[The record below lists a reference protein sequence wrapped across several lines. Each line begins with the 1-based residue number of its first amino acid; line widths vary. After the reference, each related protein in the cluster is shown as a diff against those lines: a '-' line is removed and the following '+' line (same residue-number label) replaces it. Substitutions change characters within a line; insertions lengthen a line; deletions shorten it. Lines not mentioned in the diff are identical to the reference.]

1 LRDSDSFF
9 ANKMESDGEQSL
21 VLFASLPRQGY
32 RLQLGSSNSAGR
44 EFMVKKAGKKK
55 TGKRASRQT
64 ILSIDVGG
72 SRVKFMTDRE
82 RTKRAF
88 ASGPDLSAKAMVRK
102 IKALT
107 KDWSYDVVSVGY
119 PGPVANNRPL
129 SEPHNLGLGWAG
141 FNFEK
146 AFGRPTKV
154 VNDALMQ
161 AIGSYQGGRMLFLGL
176 GTGLGS
182 AMIVDGVLEPMELA
196 HLPYRN
202 GKTFE
207 QCVGAAAL
215 KRVGR
220 KKWQREVDD
229 VLKRLISALEPDY
242 VMLGGGNADKL
253 DKLPRKVRLGANT
266 NAFEGGFRLWKK
278 GAFKPPDVRR

>member
-1 LRDSDSFF
+1 
-9 ANKMESDGEQSL
+9 
-21 VLFASLPRQGY
+21 
-32 RLQLGSSNSAGR
+32 
-44 EFMVKKAGKKK
+44 MVKKAGKKK

-72 SRVKFMTDRE
+72 SRVKFMTDTE
-82 RTKRAF
+82 QTKRAF
-88 ASGPDLSAKAMVRK
+88 ASGPDLSAKAMVRQV
-102 IKALT
+102 KALT
-107 KDWSYDVVSVGY
+107 KDWSYDVISIGY

-129 SEPHNLGLGWAG
+129 SEPHNLGRGWAG

-161 AIGSYQGGRMLFLGL
+161 GVGSYQGGRMLFLGL

-182 AMIVDGVLEPMELA
+182 AMIVEGILEPMELA
-196 HLPYRN
+196 HLPYRD

-207 QCVGAAAL
+207 QWVGAAAL

-220 KKWQREVDD
+220 KKWQRAVDD
-229 VLKRLISALEPDY
+229 VLKRLLAALEPDY
-242 VMLGGGNADKL
+242 VMLGGGNAGKIE
-253 DKLPRKVRLGANT
+253 KLPRKVRLGQNT

-278 GAFKPPDVRR
+278 GVVRQHGARG

>member
-9 ANKMESDGEQSL
+9 ANKVESDGEQNRDA
-21 VLFASLPRQGY
+21 VCFPRAAGY
-32 RLQLGSSNSAGR
+32 RLQLFDSARR
-44 EFMVKKAGKKK
+44 EFMVKK
-55 TGKRASRQT
+55 TTKRTSRQT
-64 ILSIDVGG
+64 VLVIDVGG
-72 SRVKFMTDRE
+72 SRVKFMTSKE
-82 RTKRAF
+82 RTRRAF
-88 ASGPDLSAKAMVRK
+88 TSGPDLSAKAMVANV
-102 IKALT
+102 KALT
-107 KDWSYDVVSVGY
+107 KDWAYDVISIGY

-129 SEPHNLGLGWAG
+129 AKPHNLGLGWAG

-146 AFGRPTKV
+146 AFRRPTKV

-182 AMIVDGVLEPMELA
+182 AMIVEGILEPMELA

-207 QCVGAAAL
+207 QWVGAAAL
-215 KRVGR
+215 KRLGK
-220 KKWQREVDD
+220 KKWQREVHD
-229 VLKRLISALEPDY
+229 VLKRLLAALEPDY
-242 VMLGGGNADKL
+242 VVLGGGNADKIE
-253 DKLPRKVRLGANT
+253 KLPRKVRLGANT

-278 GAFKPPDVRR
+278 GLVRPLGARR

>member
-1 LRDSDSFF
+1 M
-9 ANKMESDGEQSL
+9 A
-21 VLFASLPRQGY
+21 
-32 RLQLGSSNSAGR
+32 
-44 EFMVKKAGKKK
+44 KK
-55 TGKRASRQT
+55 TAKRPSRPT
-64 ILSIDVGG
+64 VLAIDIGG
-72 SRVKFMTDRE
+72 SRVKVMTSSE
-82 RTKRAF
+82 RIRRAF
-88 ASGPDLSAKAMVRK
+88 ASGPDLSAKVMVRNV
-102 IKALT
+102 KALT
-107 KDWSYDVVSVGY
+107 KDWSYDVVAIGY
-119 PGPVANNRPL
+119 PGPVINNRPL
-129 SEPHNLGLGWAG
+129 SEPHNLGRGWAG

-182 AMIVDGVLEPMELA
+182 AMIADGVLEPMELA

-220 KKWQREVDD
+220 KKWQRDVDD
-229 VLKRLISALEPDY
+229 VLKRLFAALEPDY
-242 VMLGGGNADKL
+242 IMLGGGNVDKL
-253 DKLPRKVRLGANT
+253 DKLPRNVRLGANT
-266 NAFEGGFRLWKK
+266 NAFEGGFRLWRK
-278 GAFKPPDVRR
+278 GKVGSRRAS

>member
-1 LRDSDSFF
+1 M
-9 ANKMESDGEQSL
+9 A
-21 VLFASLPRQGY
+21 
-32 RLQLGSSNSAGR
+32 
-44 EFMVKKAGKKK
+44 KK
-55 TGKRASRQT
+55 TGKHASRRA
-64 ILSIDVGG
+64 ILAIDIGG
-72 SRVKFMTDRE
+72 SRVKVMTERE
-82 RTKRAF
+82 RTRRAF
-88 ASGPDLSAKAMVRK
+88 VSGPDLSAKAMVRQV
-102 IKALT
+102 KALT
-107 KDWSYDVVSVGY
+107 KDWSYDVIAIGY
-119 PGPVANNRPL
+119 PGPVVNNRPL
-129 SEPHNLGLGWAG
+129 SEPHNLGQGWAG

-182 AMIVDGVLEPMELA
+182 AMIVDGILEPMELA

-207 QCVGAAAL
+207 QYVGAAAL
-215 KRVGR
+215 KRIGR
-220 KKWQREVDD
+220 KKWQRVVDD
-229 VLKRLISALEPDY
+229 VLKRLLAALEPDY
-242 VMLGGGNADKL
+242 IMLGGGNVDKL

-278 GAFKPPDVRR
+278 GVVRQHGAR